1 MINSR
6 KVPPACF
13 KCSFRKLFRNASK
26 FWICFRGNSMSAG
39 TGYKVFKIFNDLNPN
54 FAKNN
59 FLSFLKFNWQKR

>member
-1 MINSR
+1 
-6 KVPPACF
+6 
-13 KCSFRKLFRNASK
+13 
-26 FWICFRGNSMSAG
+26 MSAG